1 MRSAGH
7 VPVKDGAVQV
17 GRPRSPQSPDY
28 TGGAVE
34 RHDMATSIRSCLR
47 DDMVTYVRS
56 RLYAATDQSVCS
68 GKDAEGKQYEPATV
82 FAI

>member
-1 MRSAGH
+1 
-7 VPVKDGAVQV
+7 
-17 GRPRSPQSPDY
+17 
-28 TGGAVE
+28 
-34 RHDMATSIRSCLR
+34 MATSIRSCLR

-68 GKDAEGKQYEPATV
+68 GKDVEGKQYEPATV